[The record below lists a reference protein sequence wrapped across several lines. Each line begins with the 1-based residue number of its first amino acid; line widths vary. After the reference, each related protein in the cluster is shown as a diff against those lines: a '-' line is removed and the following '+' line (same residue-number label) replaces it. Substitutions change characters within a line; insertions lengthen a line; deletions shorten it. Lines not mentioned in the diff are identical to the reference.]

1 MLADFPPSRAGI
13 ISFRYGAVAGHSLG
27 HRFLHARDG
36 LSAARA
42 ARLRALLHC
51 LGEILP
57 VSLPSGHE
65 LQPGDDLVAPQPE
78 RFRDLIGATAC
89 GLQRR

>member
-1 MLADFPPSRAGI
+1 MLADLPPSRPGI
-13 ISFRYGAVAGHSLG
+13 VSVRYGAVAGHALG
-27 HRFLHARDG
+27 HRFLHAPDG
-36 LSAARA
+36 LAAARA
-42 ARLRALLHC
+42 ARLRPFSHR

-57 VSLPSGHE
+57 ISLPSGHE